1 MAGGEDLAAGAFCRS
16 CMTSLSSEHSRGAS
30 DAYCRWCSD
39 ASGNLKPAGEVREVL
54 TNWFM
59 QWQRGISR
67 EEASRRV
74 RHYMLA
80 MPAWCG
86 LENDTERP

>member
-1 MAGGEDLAAGAFCRS
+1 MAGGEDLAAGTFCRS
-16 CMTSLSSEHSRGAS
+16 CMTSLSSGHSRGAS

-59 QWQRGISR
+59 QWQKGISR
-67 EEASRRV
+67 DEASRRV

-80 MPAWCG
+80 MPAWSD
-86 LENDTERP
+86 LERDPANR